1 MHLSGK
7 SYVPILSLRPSEM
20 NALEYLPDLAKDNM
34 TPVILLAPWM
44 NSKTLNQAIE
54 RVQRA
59 FPGRSFIL
67 DIDRNYEIP
76 SSSDINEAKQKW
88 LDLSRADGDC
98 KIWYDFCNDFMNV
111 VPCLRVN
118 SDIDQQLKNI
128 QTTGREFSVRLT
140 PDIYQSSSKMNVLIS
155 SLKQVDIPYSIIID
169 GEWVANPLLLAES
182 HERVIRNYINQLGD
196 NLIIVSSCTSMLKDF
211 QDISGVKEF
220 PFSNHNLVEQ
230 VARATNRKIIYSD
243 WGSTRP
249 REPARP
255 LRQPLPRI
263 DYPTTSNS
271 WLIARDSDWTYKDA
285 AKQIVSSANWD
296 SNLKLWGLSLI
307 SATANGEEKGIDN
320 PRTNTAARINI
331 HLYRQSMLGIQ
342 NDGFDAD
349 APWID

>member
-7 SYVPILSLRPSEM
+7 NYVPILSLRPSEM
-20 NALEYLPDLAKDNM
+20 NALEYLPDLAKDHI
-34 TPVILLAPWM
+34 TPVILLAPWV

-59 FPGRSFIL
+59 FPGRPFIL

-76 SSSDINEAKQKW
+76 SQSNINDAKQDW
-88 LDLSRADGDC
+88 LDLSQADGDC
-98 KIWYDFCNDFMNV
+98 KIWYDFCDNFMNV
-111 VPCLRVN
+111 VPCLRVYG
-118 SDIDQQLKNI
+118 DIDQQLKNI
-128 QTTGREFSVRLT
+128 QTIGKEFSVRLT
-140 PDIYQSSSKMNVLIS
+140 PDIYQLPNKMNALVS

-169 GEWVANPLLLAES
+169 GEWIDDPLSLAGL
-182 HERVIRNYINQLGD
+182 HERVVRVYINQLGD
-196 NLIIVSSCTSMLKDF
+196 NLTIVSSCTSMLKNF
-211 QDISGVKEF
+211 QDISGIKEF

-255 LRQPLPRI
+255 LKQPLPRI

-271 WLIARDSDWTYKDA
+271 WLIARESDWTYKDA
-285 AKQIVSSANWD
+285 AKQIVSSVNWD
-296 SNLKLWGLSLI
+296 SNIDLWGMGLI
-307 SATANGEEKGIDN
+307 KATADGRKGIDN
-320 PRTNTAARINI
+320 PRANTAARINI

-342 NDGFDAD
+342 KDSFVTD
-349 APWID
+349 APWMD